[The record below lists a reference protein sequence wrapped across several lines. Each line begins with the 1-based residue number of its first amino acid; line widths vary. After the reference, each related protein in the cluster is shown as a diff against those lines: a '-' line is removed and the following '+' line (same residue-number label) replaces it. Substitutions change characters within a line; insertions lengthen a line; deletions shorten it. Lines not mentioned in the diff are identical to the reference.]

1 VFWIKWVTRNYYW
14 RGEEAEER
22 AKKLQHSFQETPTLK
37 APRLTDQITLPIQ
50 RALIT
55 GASGF
60 IGLHLCRALLGSGY
74 EVHALSRS
82 EPKVSDTRLHWHKVD
97 LTDSEATRRAF
108 ARIRADL
115 VWHLC
120 SYAQGERELALVL
133 PTFRGEIETAVNV
146 LASVTESGCRRLIM
160 AGSLEESDPGD
171 VPLSPYAAAK
181 AASRTYARMFHQ
193 LYGLPVV
200 MTRIF
205 MTYGPGQ
212 SAKKLIPHSI
222 DCMLQ
227 GHPLKIA
234 SPSRKVDWLYV
245 EDVVQGLLAVAAA
258 PDLEGKSVDLGSGE
272 MVEICDVVCRIQRLI
287 NPSALV
293 EFDSSPG
300 RALEQ
305 VRCADSATTYAL
317 TGWRP
322 TISLDAGLTRTVDSY
337 AGSTLSRSQ

>member
-1 VFWIKWVTRNYYW
+1 MGQIK
-14 RGEEAEER
+14 
-22 AKKLQHSFQETPTLK
+22 
-37 APRLTDQITLPIQ
+37 LPIQ

-74 EVHALSRS
+74 EVHAISRS
-82 EPKVSDTRLHWHKVD
+82 EPKISDPRLHWHKVD
-97 LTDSEATRRAF
+97 LTDSEATCKAF
-108 ARIRADL
+108 AGIRAEL

-133 PTFRGEIETAVNV
+133 PTFRGELETTVNV
-146 LASVTESGCRRLIM
+146 LTSLTESGCRRLVM
-160 AGSLEESDPGD
+160 AGSLEESDPRE
-171 VPLSPYAAAK
+171 VPSSPYAAAK
-181 AASRTYARMFHQ
+181 AASRAYAKMFHQ

-212 SAKKLIPHSI
+212 SIKKLIPHSI
-222 DCMLQ
+222 SCMLQ
-227 GHPLKIA
+227 GRPLKIG
-234 SPSRKVDWLYV
+234 SPGRKVDWLYV
-245 EDVVQGLLAVAAA
+245 EDVVRGLLAVATA
-258 PDLEGKSVDLGSGE
+258 PNLEGQSVDLGSGQL
-272 MVEICDVVCRIQRLI
+272 VEISDVVLRIRNLI

-293 EFDSSPG
+293 EFGAFPE

-322 TISLDAGLTRTVDSY
+322 TISLDAGLTETVDSY
-337 AGSTLSRSQ
+337 ARSGKWSPSSATFSPSQ

>member
-1 VFWIKWVTRNYYW
+1 
-14 RGEEAEER
+14 
-22 AKKLQHSFQETPTLK
+22 
-37 APRLTDQITLPIQ
+37 LTDQIILPNQ
-50 RALIT
+50 KALIT

-60 IGLHLCRALLGSGY
+60 IGLHLCRALLRSGLK
-74 EVHALSRS
+74 VHALSRS
-82 EPKVSDTRLHWHKVD
+82 EPKIADMRLHWHQVD

-108 ARIRADL
+108 AEIRADW

-133 PTFRGEIETAVNV
+133 PTLRGELETAVNV
-146 LASVTESGCRRLIM
+146 LTSVTESGCRRLIM
-160 AGSLEESDPGD
+160 AGSLEESDPRD
-171 VPLSPYAAAK
+171 VPSSPYAAAK
-181 AASRTYARMFHQ
+181 AATRTYARMFHQ

-212 SAKKLIPHSI
+212 SAKKLIAHSI

-227 GHPLKIA
+227 GYPLKIA
-234 SPSRKVDWLYV
+234 SPSRKVDWIYV

-258 PDLEGKSVDLGSGE
+258 PGLEGKSVDLGSGK
-272 MVEICDVVCRIQRLI
+272 MVAISDVVRRIQSLI
-287 NPSALV
+287 NPRATV
-293 EFDSSPG
+293 EFASASK

-305 VRCADSATTYAL
+305 VRCADSVNTYGL

-322 TISLDAGLTRTVDSY
+322 TISLDTGLARTVESHTRRN
-337 AGSTLSRSQ
+337 GWHNTTLFPSQ

>member
-1 VFWIKWVTRNYYW
+1 MKIYTAV
-14 RGEEAEER
+14 
-22 AKKLQHSFQETPTLK
+22 AKRPGPSGMVS
-37 APRLTDQITLPIQ
+37 TDQITLPS
-50 RALIT
+50 RRVLVT

-82 EPKVSDTRLHWHKVD
+82 EPKISDTRLHWHNVD

-108 ARIRADL
+108 AGIHADL

-133 PTFRGEIETAVNV
+133 PTFRGELATTVNV
-146 LASVTESGCRRLIM
+146 LASVAEIGCTRLVM
-160 AGSLEESDPGD
+160 AGSLEESDARD
-171 VPLSPYAAAK
+171 VPSSPYAAAK
-181 AASRTYARMFHQ
+181 AASRSYARMFHQ

-212 SAKKLIPHSI
+212 SVKKLIPHSI
-222 DCMLQ
+222 GSMVR
-227 GHPLKIA
+227 GHLLKIA
-234 SPSRKVDWLYV
+234 SPRRKVDWLYV
-245 EDVVQGLLAVAAA
+245 EDVVRGLLAVGAA
-258 PDLEGKSVDLGSGE
+258 PNLEGKSIDLGSGE
-272 MVEICDVVCRIQRLI
+272 LVEICDVVLRIQSLI
-287 NPSALV
+287 NPGALV
-293 EFDSSPG
+293 EFGVSTE
-300 RALEQ
+300 RAFEQ

-322 TISLDAGLTRTVDSY
+322 TISLDEGLTRTVEFY
-337 AGSTLSRSQ
+337 ARPCGRQASSETYSQSQCA